1 MMGLLL
7 FLKFWRF
14 KQLTGRV
21 ILFVLYASLLF
32 SLSLPP
38 NYGQAVKTITLYPT
52 ADSYVDSSNPD
63 NNYGG
68 STSLFVEHLKFEWI
82 PDLINNAYLMF
93 NLSELPAESSIQSA
107 ILTINVFYIG
117 STTKIYMHY
126 CPSVSWEE
134 LSITWNN
141 APEYEETPISMAVIA
156 KEGESPPFDVIKAV
170 QRAWASTKVF
180 TLVMTSEEK
189 TDFGDFLQFDS
200 RETSGKGYRPQLKI
214 EYVVPSTPSGS
225 SAAVAGGFLILVLIA
240 TCIVAAYKLSKRKRR
255 PKTLVEPKPTA
266 QIKYCIS
273 CGAPMPIQAKY
284 CPQCAA
290 KQPEL

>member
-1 MMGLLL
+1 MSFIK
-7 FLKFWRF
+7 FLRF
-14 KQLTGRV
+14 KQLTRRV
-21 ILFVLYASLLF
+21 ILFVLYVSLLS
-32 SLSLPP
+32 SLSLPY
-38 NYGQAVKTITLYPT
+38 NYSQVVKTITLYPT

-63 NNYGG
+63 SNYGG
-68 STSLFVEHLKFEWI
+68 STSLFVRHLKYEWT
-82 PDLINNAYLMF
+82 PDLIENAYLMF
-93 NLSELPAESSIQSA
+93 NLFELPAESSIQSA

-134 LSITWNN
+134 LSITWSN

-156 KEGESPPFDVIKAV
+156 REGESPPFDVIKAV
-170 QRAWASTKVF
+170 QRAWTSTKVF

-189 TDFGDFLQFDS
+189 TGFGDFLQFYS
-200 RETSGKGYRPQLKI
+200 RESGRMFRPKLKI
-214 EYVVPSTPSGS
+214 EYVVPSAVSGS
-225 SAAVAGGFLILVLIA
+225 SAAVVGGLLILALFAICAV
-240 TCIVAAYKLSKRKRR
+240 TVYKLSKRKRK
-255 PKTLVEPKPTA
+255 PKMLIEPKPTA

-273 CGAPMPIQAKY
+273 CGAPMPIEAKY